1 MLVKQR
7 FFDAIIKGELGSVE
21 SQGVVVTLKEFKAH
35 FKDINRSYLGS
46 FLPSRVIETGQ
57 YSVTDTQFLFRIQKG
72 VYLVHPDAI
81 EAHRSAYKLKI
92 KA

>member
-1 MLVKQR
+1 MPVKQR

-21 SQGVVVTLKEFKAH
+21 SQGVVVTLKEFKAY
-35 FKDINRSYLGS
+35 FKDINNSYLGS

-57 YSVTDTQFLFRIQKG
+57 YSVTGTRFLFRIKKG

-81 EAHRSAYKLKI
+81 EAHRDSYTI
-92 KA
+92 KGY